1 MHIECQQ
8 QLNRLTQGNE
18 YTQEPMHVTL
28 AKWSRSPL
36 PVSSYLQHPTND
48 VEPVQ
53 LP

>member
-1 MHIECQQ
+1 MHMECQQ
-8 QLNRLTQGNE
+8 QLNRLNQGNE